1 MVLFVYQAVKIDASE
16 VTVWYK
22 MGTVAKK
29 LHNYPLARLAFEQ
42 VCSSPVTSQH
52 GHSSLV
58 AKLCCR
64 SSPQSHLVVV
74 TAHQW
79 PQLTTV
85 TSCYSCSSPV
95 ANLCSH
101 SSPVTSEHSHSSPV
115 TSLHSHNSP
124 VTSLHSH
131 NSPVTSLHSHNLP
144 LS

>member
-52 GHSSLV
+52 N
-58 AKLCCR
+58 
-64 SSPQSHLVVV
+64 SHL
-74 TAHQW
+74 
-79 PQLTTV
+79 
-85 TSCYSCSSPV
+85 
-95 ANLCSH
+95 
-101 SSPVTSEHSHSSPV
+101 
-115 TSLHSHNSP
+115 SHNSP

-131 NSPVTSLHSHNLP
+131 NSP